1 MTDFTTITADLT
13 SKVFSNKTQL
23 ENLLKSKEILFM
35 IEASRKCIS
44 EGSNNCYSAIK
55 KWTPELKNY
64 DVRDNKHLEFMVE
77 GDKSF
82 KNQHYEMALKLYR
95 SVNDLLPR
103 VSKKELSFDYI

>member
-1 MTDFTTITADLT
+1 
-13 SKVFSNKTQL
+13 
-23 ENLLKSKEILFM
+23 M

-64 DVRDNKHLEFMVE
+64 DVRDNKHLEFMAE

-82 KNQHYEMALKLYR
+82 KNQQYEKALKLYR